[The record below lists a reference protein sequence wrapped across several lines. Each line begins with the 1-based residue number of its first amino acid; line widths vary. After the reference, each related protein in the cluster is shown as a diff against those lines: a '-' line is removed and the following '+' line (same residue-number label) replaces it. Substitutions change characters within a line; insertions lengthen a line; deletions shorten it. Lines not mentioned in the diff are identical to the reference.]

1 MTEQNEEEQRQP
13 QADESRV
20 NEVVIVKKRTLV
32 NCEEFVSI
40 QLKSSDG
47 TIGSL
52 LKKAM
57 SATQLNN
64 LKDND
69 DKLGIQEFFLKNILF
84 YYILLHRITNN
95 MYRIQRRLTRTI
107 YQT

>member
-1 MTEQNEEEQRQP
+1 MTENNEKEQRQS
-13 QADESRV
+13 QTDESRV
-20 NEVVIVKKRTLV
+20 NEVIIVKKRTLI

-57 SATQLNN
+57 GATQLNN

-69 DKLGIQEFFLKNILF
+69 DKLGIQ
-84 YYILLHRITNN
+84 
-95 MYRIQRRLTRTI
+95 
-107 YQT
+107 

>member
-1 MTEQNEEEQRQP
+1 MTEQNEEDQRQS

-20 NEVVIVKKRTLV
+20 NEVIIVKKRTLV
-32 NCEEFVSI
+32 NCEEFVSV

-57 SATQLNN
+57 GATQLKN
-64 LKDND
+64 LKDKD
-69 DKLGIQEFFLKNILF
+69 DKLGIQ
-84 YYILLHRITNN
+84 
-95 MYRIQRRLTRTI
+95 
-107 YQT
+107 

>member
-1 MTEQNEEEQRQP
+1 MTEQNEEEQRQS

-69 DKLGIQEFFLKNILF
+69 DKLGIQ
-84 YYILLHRITNN
+84 
-95 MYRIQRRLTRTI
+95 
-107 YQT
+107 

>member
-1 MTEQNEEEQRQP
+1 MTENNEKEQRQS
-13 QADESRV
+13 QTDESKV
-20 NEVVIVKKRTLV
+20 NEVIIVKKRTLI

-57 SATQLNN
+57 GATQLNN

-69 DKLGIQEFFLKNILF
+69 DKLGIQ
-84 YYILLHRITNN
+84 
-95 MYRIQRRLTRTI
+95 
-107 YQT
+107 

>member
-1 MTEQNEEEQRQP
+1 MTEQNETKQSQSQVEE
-13 QADESRV
+13 SKV
-20 NEVVIVKKRTLV
+20 NEVIIVKRRTMT

-57 SATQLNN
+57 GATQLKN

-69 DKLGIQEFFLKNILF
+69 DKLGIQ
-84 YYILLHRITNN
+84 
-95 MYRIQRRLTRTI
+95 
-107 YQT
+107 

>member
-1 MTEQNEEEQRQP
+1 MTEQNEEEQRQS

-57 SATQLNN
+57 SATQLKN

-69 DKLGIQEFFLKNILF
+69 NKLGIQ
-84 YYILLHRITNN
+84 
-95 MYRIQRRLTRTI
+95 
-107 YQT
+107 

>member
-1 MTEQNEEEQRQP
+1 MTEQDDVEQRHP

-20 NEVVIVKKRTLV
+20 NEVIIVKKRTLI
-32 NCEEFVSI
+32 NCEEFVSV

-57 SATQLNN
+57 GATQLKN

-69 DKLGIQEFFLKNILF
+69 DKLGIQ
-84 YYILLHRITNN
+84 
-95 MYRIQRRLTRTI
+95 
-107 YQT
+107 

>member
-1 MTEQNEEEQRQP
+1 MTEQNEEEQRHP

-64 LKDND
+64 LKGND
-69 DKLGIQEFFLKNILF
+69 DKLGIQ
-84 YYILLHRITNN
+84 
-95 MYRIQRRLTRTI
+95 
-107 YQT
+107 

>member
-1 MTEQNEEEQRQP
+1 MTENNEKEQKQS
-13 QADESRV
+13 QTDESKV
-20 NEVVIVKKRTLV
+20 NEVIIVKKRTLV

-57 SATQLNN
+57 GATQLNN

-69 DKLGIQEFFLKNILF
+69 DKLGIQ
-84 YYILLHRITNN
+84 
-95 MYRIQRRLTRTI
+95 
-107 YQT
+107 

>member
-57 SATQLNN
+57 SATQLKN
-64 LKDND
+64 LKDKD
-69 DKLGIQEFFLKNILF
+69 DKLGIQ
-84 YYILLHRITNN
+84 
-95 MYRIQRRLTRTI
+95 
-107 YQT
+107 

>member
-1 MTEQNEEEQRQP
+1 MTEQHETEQNQSQVEE
-13 QADESRV
+13 SKV
-20 NEVVIVKKRTLV
+20 NEVIIVKRRTMT

-57 SATQLNN
+57 GATQLKN

-69 DKLGIQEFFLKNILF
+69 KKLGIQ
-84 YYILLHRITNN
+84 
-95 MYRIQRRLTRTI
+95 
-107 YQT
+107 

>member
-40 QLKSSDG
+40 QLKSSEG
-47 TIGSL
+47 TIGTL
-52 LKKAM
+52 LKKAV
-57 SATQLNN
+57 SATQLRN
-64 LKDND
+64 LEEPDS
-69 DKLGIQEFFLKNILF
+69 KLGIQ
-84 YYILLHRITNN
+84 
-95 MYRIQRRLTRTI
+95 
-107 YQT
+107 

>member
-1 MTEQNEEEQRQP
+1 MTEQDETKQNQTQVEE
-13 QADESRV
+13 SKV
-20 NEVVIVKKRTLV
+20 NEVIIVKRRTMT
-32 NCEEFVSI
+32 NYEEFVSI

-57 SATQLNN
+57 GATHLKN

-69 DKLGIQEFFLKNILF
+69 SKLGIQ
-84 YYILLHRITNN
+84 
-95 MYRIQRRLTRTI
+95 
-107 YQT
+107 

>member
-1 MTEQNEEEQRQP
+1 MTEQNEEEQRRSQG
-13 QADESRV
+13 DESRV
-20 NEVVIVKKRTLV
+20 NEVIIVKKRTLV
-32 NCEEFVSI
+32 NCEEFVSV

-57 SATQLNN
+57 GATQLKN

-69 DKLGIQEFFLKNILF
+69 DKLGIQ
-84 YYILLHRITNN
+84 
-95 MYRIQRRLTRTI
+95 
-107 YQT
+107 

>member
-1 MTEQNEEEQRQP
+1 MTENNEKEQRQS
-13 QADESRV
+13 QTDESKV
-20 NEVVIVKKRTLV
+20 NEVIIVKKRTLV
-32 NCEEFVSI
+32 NCEELVSI

-57 SATQLNN
+57 GATQLNN

-69 DKLGIQEFFLKNILF
+69 DKLGIQ
-84 YYILLHRITNN
+84 
-95 MYRIQRRLTRTI
+95 
-107 YQT
+107 

>member
-1 MTEQNEEEQRQP
+1 MTELNEEEQRQP

-57 SATQLNN
+57 SATQLRN
-64 LKDND
+64 LEEPDS
-69 DKLGIQEFFLKNILF
+69 KLGIQ
-84 YYILLHRITNN
+84 
-95 MYRIQRRLTRTI
+95 
-107 YQT
+107 

>member
-1 MTEQNEEEQRQP
+1 MTEQNEEEQRHP

-20 NEVVIVKKRTLV
+20 NEVIIVKKRTLV
-32 NCEEFVSI
+32 NCEEFVSV

-57 SATQLNN
+57 GATQLKN

-69 DKLGIQEFFLKNILF
+69 DKL
-84 YYILLHRITNN
+84 
-95 MYRIQRRLTRTI
+95 
-107 YQT
+107 